1 MASQIVSFVPL
12 AVAVAAAVIDFQTRR
27 VPNVLTLPA
36 MAAGLL
42 VRFPPDPRILWLAV
56 LFFLLWRARVWGGGD
71 AKLWMA
77 MAFWTP
83 SGRGAEAWLV
93 FGIVAVATGMVA
105 LAFLIARNLVHR
117 RPALENILGVRR
129 PGAWQTIPYAAWLAM
144 GAPAVGF

>member
-42 VRFPPDPRILWLAV
+42 VRFPPDPWILWLVV
-56 LFFLLWRARVWGGGD
+56 LFFLLWRAGVWGGGD

>member
-1 MASQIVSFVPL
+1 MVSQIVSFVPL
-12 AVAVAAAVIDFQTRR
+12 AVAVAAAVIDFRTRR

-42 VRFPPDPRILWLAV
+42 VRFPPDLWILGLVV
-56 LFFLLWRARVWGGGD
+56 LFFLLWRAGVWGGGD

-93 FGIVAVATGMVA
+93 FGIVAVATGMAA
-105 LAFLIARNLVHR
+105 LVFLIARNPAHH
-117 RPALENILGVRR
+117 RPALENVLGVRR
-129 PGAWQTIPYAAWLAM
+129 PGAWQTIPYAVWLAM